1 MKLTGN
7 VVLVTGGGS
16 GIGRGLAESLHRLG
30 NRIIIAG
37 RRREVLQAAVAANP
51 GMEHLQF
58 DQSDPTSAGR
68 LAAEVARRHPG
79 LNVVINNAGIM
90 RTENLLADDTTAA
103 EAIVAVNLLG
113 PLRLTAS
120 LLPTL
125 LTQPDAA
132 IINVTSALAFVPKA
146 VAPTYCA
153 TKAALHSYTES
164 LRHQLRDTAVQV
176 IEIVPPRVETDIE
189 RGLGPARHVMTL
201 DSFVAEVIS
210 RLRSEPD
217 ATEVVVDAARRV
229 RFAARDG
236 CYDETFDVINQP
248 TAQSK

>member
-1 MKLTGN
+1 MKLTRN

-30 NRIIIAG
+30 NRVIIAG
-37 RRREVLQAAVAANP
+37 RRREVLRAVASANP
-51 GMEHLQF
+51 GMDWVRL
-58 DQSDPTSAGR
+58 DQGDPSSVAR
-68 LAAEVARRHPG
+68 LVAEVTDRHPG

-90 RTENLLADDTTAA
+90 RTENLLADDATAA

-113 PLRLTAS
+113 PIRLTAS

-125 LTQPDAA
+125 RTQRNAA
-132 IINVTSALAFVPKA
+132 IVNVTSALAFVPKA

-164 LRHQLRDTAVQV
+164 LRHQLRGTAVQV
-176 IEIVPPRVETDIE
+176 IEVIPPRVETE
-189 RGLGPARHVMTL
+189 MRRGPGNAPHALTPDA
-201 DSFVAEVIS
+201 FVAEVIAL
-210 RLRSEPD
+210 LRSDPD
-217 ATEVVVDAARRV
+217 AAELVVDAARRA

-236 CYDETFDVINQP
+236 RYDAIFGAVNDTAP
-248 TAQSK
+248 TTK